1 MSNNLKTQKQQEILT
16 HLSTNFGID
25 EARVLFINPRDEN
38 DPWIPADELESIARQ
53 LSGFKQS
60 SVLHDKF
67 IPETNQIAYIATVV
81 DKNDVTFTRSGVATI
96 GEKPNGIEIE
106 ADVLAAGRALS
117 AALRAAGF
125 HPYRSGSVVNF
136 SEMKE
141 EIEAKRIM
149 ESIPQVEHEAVQR
162 TKDLR
167 QIHVLAAEKGL
178 IVIRAGVKDDSEYR
192 RKLQD
197 KFGVGTA
204 VMLDQAHRAQVIN
217 WLKNYDSF
225 LENVPEELREDALVA

>member
-1 MSNNLKTQKQQEILT
+1 MKNLPTTKQQEILT

-25 EARVLFINPRDEN
+25 EDRVLFINPRDEN

-53 LSGFKQS
+53 LSGIKNS
-60 SVLHDKF
+60 SVIHDKF
-67 IPETNQIAYIATVV
+67 IPETKQVVFMATVT
-81 DKNDVTFTRSGVATI
+81 DKNDVIYTRSGVATI
-96 GEKPNGIEIE
+96 GEKPSGFEIE
-106 ADVLAAGRALS
+106 AEVLASGRALS

-149 ESIPQVEHEAVQR
+149 DSIPQVEHVAIQR

-167 QIHVLAAEKGL
+167 QIHALAAEKGL
-178 IVIRAGVKDDSEYR
+178 IVVRDGVKDDSEYR
-192 RKLQD
+192 RKLKE
-197 KFGVGTA
+197 KFGVSTA
-204 VMLDQAHRAQVIN
+204 AVLDENQRAAVIN
-217 WLKNYDSF
+217 WLKNYDPF
-225 LENVPEELREDALVA
+225 LDSIPQELREDALVA

>member
-1 MSNNLKTQKQQEILT
+1 MTHFITQKQQEVLT

-25 EARVLFINPRDEN
+25 ESRVLFINPRDAN

-53 LSGFKQS
+53 LSGFKHS

-67 IPETNQIAYIATVV
+67 IPETKQVAYIATVV

-96 GEKPNGIEIE
+96 GEQPNGFEIE
-106 ADVLAAGRALS
+106 AEILAAGRALS

-149 ESIPQVEHEAVQR
+149 DSIPQVEHEAIQR

-167 QIHVLAAEKGL
+167 QIHAVAAEKGL
-178 IVIRAGVKDDSEYR
+178 IVVRDGQKDDSEYR
-192 RKLQD
+192 RKLKE

-204 VMLDQAHRAQVIN
+204 AILDQAHRAQVIN

-225 LENVPEELREDALVA
+225 LENVPEELRDEALVA